1 MNWSEKNVLITG
13 GSGFLGSFLI
23 DELTK
28 KNVKNLMIPT
38 SKDYDLRNRNDCK
51 NLLKG
56 IDVVFHLAGNQG
68 GIGFLKDNPANVFY
82 DNIMMGT
89 NLIHESKHANIE
101 KLITLGTICSY
112 PKFSPVPFNEENIW
126 DGYPE
131 ETNAAYGLAKKMLL
145 VQSQAYKEQF
155 GFNSIVLIPTNLY
168 GPKDNFDLES
178 AGVIPTLINK
188 IHTAKQQ
195 QKDFITLWGDGT
207 PSRDFLFVKDTVD
220 GLILAAEKYNE
231 SFPINLGSEEEITIK
246 DLSLLISELMDFTGE
261 IKWDTSKPNGQP
273 RRKVSNK
280 RAEEKFGF
288 RPKISLRQGLS
299 ETIDWY
305 KNSI

>member
-28 KNVKNLMIPT
+28 KNVNNLVIPT
-38 SKDYDLRNRNDCK
+38 SKDYDLRNRTDCK
-51 NLLKG
+51 NILKDV
-56 IDVVFHLAGNQG
+56 DVVFHLAGNQG
-68 GIGFLKDNPANVFY
+68 GIGFLKENPASVFY

-112 PKFSPVPFNEENIW
+112 PKFSPIPFNEENIW

-168 GPKDNFDLES
+168 GPKDNFDLKS

-188 IHTAKQQ
+188 IHTAKKH
-195 QKDFITLWGDGT
+195 QKDSIILWGDGT
-207 PSRDFLFVKDTVD
+207 PSRDFLFVKDTID

-231 SFPINLGSEEEITIK
+231 SSPINLGSEEEISIK
-246 DLSLLISELMDFTGE
+246 DLSFMISELMSFTGE

-273 RRKVSNK
+273 RRKVSNR

-288 RPKISLRQGLS
+288 RPKVSLRQGLT

-305 KNSI
+305 ENSI

>member
-23 DELTK
+23 DELNK
-28 KNVKNLMIPT
+28 KNVNNLEIPT
-38 SKDYDLRNRNDCK
+38 SKDYDLRNRTDCK
-51 NLLKG
+51 NILKDV
-56 IDVVFHLAGNQG
+56 DVVFHLAGNQG
-68 GIGFLKDNPANVFY
+68 GIGFLKENPASVFY

-112 PKFSPVPFNEENIW
+112 PKFSPIPFNEENIW

-168 GPKDNFDLES
+168 GPKDNFDLKS

-188 IHTAKQQ
+188 IHTAKKH
-195 QKDFITLWGDGT
+195 QKDSIILWGDGT
-207 PSRDFLFVKDTVD
+207 PSRDFLFVKDTID

-231 SFPINLGSEEEITIK
+231 SSPINLGSEEEISIK
-246 DLSLLISELMDFTGE
+246 DLSFMISELMSFTGE

-273 RRKVSNK
+273 RRKVSNR

-288 RPKISLRQGLS
+288 RPKVSLRQGLT

-305 KNSI
+305 ENSI

>member
-28 KNVKNLMIPT
+28 KNVNNLVIPT
-38 SKDYDLRNRNDCK
+38 SKDYDLRIKTDCK
-51 NLLKG
+51 NILKDV
-56 IDVVFHLAGNQG
+56 DVVFHLAGNQG
-68 GIGFLKDNPANVFY
+68 GIGFLKENPASVFY

-112 PKFSPVPFNEENIW
+112 PKFSPIPFNEENIW

-188 IHTAKQQ
+188 IQLFMDW
-195 QKDFITLWGDGT
+195 KDWN
-207 PSRDFLFVKDTVD
+207 
-220 GLILAAEKYNE
+220 GLIYYIIYSILLFFFL
-231 SFPINLGSEEEITIK
+231 SFCS
-246 DLSLLISELMDFTGE
+246 
-261 IKWDTSKPNGQP
+261 
-273 RRKVSNK
+273 V
-280 RAEEKFGF
+280 
-288 RPKISLRQGLS
+288 
-299 ETIDWY
+299 
-305 KNSI
+305 

>member
-1 MNWSEKNVLITG
+1 MNWSEKNVLLTG

-23 DELTK
+23 DELNK
-28 KNVKNLMIPT
+28 KNVNNLVIPT
-38 SKDYDLRNRNDCK
+38 SKDYDLRNRTDCK
-51 NLLKG
+51 NILKG

-89 NLIHESKHANIE
+89 NIIHESKDANIE

-155 GFNSIVLIPTNLY
+155 DFNSIVLIPTNLY
-168 GPKDNFDLES
+168 GPKDNFNVES

-188 IHTAKQQ
+188 MYTAKKQ

-246 DLSLLISELMDFTGE
+246 DLALLISEIMDFTGE

-288 RPKISLRQGLS
+288 RPKISLRQGLT

-305 KNSI
+305 QNSI

>member
-145 VQSQAYKEQF
+145 VQSQAYKDQF